1 MIRISIILYYYVLQI
16 YSHYISSNGFV
27 DASGWEKHHHP
38 ENIILWNRV
47 DRWLGRTED
56 VLMETVENEYWNVDT
71 EKEDVSQLHGLD
83 SQKSICDDLN
93 LYGMPTP
100 NPIIRDHDD
109 NYGSTTTGLKKT
121 GTTIVG
127 IVSKDGRTCVLAA
140 DTRATESSSLIADK
154 RVCKI
159 HDLSS
164 NIWACGA
171 GTSGD
176 IDALLRKVKYSSL
189 LLQQQQQEG
198 DECVSLTT
206 ILSSIRKE
214 LYKFSHNTS
223 GNNDALG
230 VNLIVAGFHDS
241 KFHLVALHPHGSMDI
256 NIPFVALGSG
266 SLPAMSVL
274 ESSSSFTEDSTME
287 EIAIR
292 AVRAGMENDL
302 ASGNSIHL
310 LTMKLDDSHNNN
322 QPKISLKHIVFEA
335 DTPKQIST
343 NTEQEIISSNHH
355 NSNTRLGVNGFGS
368 LSTPMIRQ
376 KRMIIQAKEAVQK
389 RHSNWFQEQIQR
401 D

>member
-1 MIRISIILYYYVLQI
+1 MIRISILYYYVLQI
-16 YSHYISSNGFV
+16 YYILSHGFV
-27 DASGWEKHHHP
+27 DASGCEKHHHP
-38 ENIILWNRV
+38 ENVILWNRV
-47 DRWLGRTED
+47 DHWLGRTD
-56 VLMETVENEYWNVDT
+56 DGLMETVENEYWNFDR
-71 EKEDVSQLHGLD
+71 EDVSASQLHRGD
-83 SQKSICDDLN
+83 SFKSICDDLKF
-93 LYGMPTP
+93 YGMPIS
-100 NPIIRDHDD
+100 NPIDD
-109 NYGSTTTGLKKT
+109 NWMDNDDVSGSSATRMKKT

-127 IVSKDGRTCVLAA
+127 IVSPDGRTCVLAA

-154 RVCKI
+154 RVCKV

-176 IDALLRKVKYSSL
+176 IDALLRKIKYSSL
-189 LLQQQQQEG
+189 LLQQQQQQE
-198 DECVSLTT
+198 EESVSLIT

-214 LYKFSHNTS
+214 LYKYSHENSS
-223 GNNDALG
+223 GNALG

-241 KFHLVALHPHGSMDI
+241 KFQLVALHPHGSMDV

-274 ESSSSFTEDSTME
+274 ESSSSLLIEDSTIE

-310 LTMKLDDSHNNN
+310 LTMKLGDSNNNKN
-322 QPKISLKHIVFEA
+322 QPKISLKHIVSQT
-335 DTPKQIST
+335 DTPQRISI
-343 NTEQEIISSNHH
+343 EQKLSPNHGD
-355 NSNTRLGVNGFGS
+355 SKTRLGVNGFGS

-376 KRMIIQAKEAVQK
+376 KRMIRQAKEAVQQK
-389 RHSNWFQEQIQR
+389 HSNWFQEQIQK